1 MKRFIFALA
10 LCALGGVVS
19 SCSRDTAATTTTTTA
34 VTATTTTLPKD
45 QEQFDKIGLEL
56 IQKDGTVC
64 QICVKIANTA
74 AKRGVGLAGD
84 EPLKG
89 VDGMLFYSGE
99 PMTGE
104 FWMKDV
110 TIPLD
115 IHFFTLKGAP
125 INTENAEPCTAKDDS
140 KCERYKSDTP
150 YGYALEVT
158 PETTKKFKLKGATLS
173 SILEHCPGL
182 SKTAKP

>member
-1 MKRFIFALA
+1 MRRFTIAVMLFV
-10 LCALGGVVS
+10 LGGVLS
-19 SCSRDTAATTTTTTA
+19 SCSSGDTPAATTTTAAA
-34 VTATTTTLPKD
+34 VTTTIPED
-45 QEQFDKIGLEL
+45 QEMFDKIGVEL
-56 IQKDGTVC
+56 VRKDGTTC

-74 AKRGVGLAGD
+74 AKRGVGLAGAN
-84 EPLKG
+84 PLKG

-110 TIPLD
+110 EIPLD

-125 INTENAEPCTAKDDS
+125 INTERAVPCAAKNADD
-140 KCERYKSDTP
+140 CERYKSLTP

-158 PETTKKFKLKGATLS
+158 PETSKKFKITGATLA
-173 SILEHCPGL
+173 SILEHCPDA
-182 SKTAKP
+182 AKP